1 MYGPKPE
8 VTFES
13 PLILYGDSMGGG
25 SGGNFVMKK
34 SPKFTY
40 NNES

>member
-1 MYGPKPE
+1 
-8 VTFES
+8 
-13 PLILYGDSMGGG
+13 MGGG

-40 NNES
+40 NNESWNCGAL